1 MNSKTIKSVVK
12 ITVIFLIFIYSIVF
26 LGCAETELRTESNDN
41 FDGSVHSAFQIAK
54 PELDSLT
61 NDEII
66 YYILGT
72 EVWKNG
78 CLQAN
83 KGSWSFICWSS
94 TEHKRHEVI
103 IDYAGNMSKY
113 TINSS
118 NPPAIGSGISW
129 PTTWKNSKEIFQSI
143 DEKEITAD
151 IANIVV
157 FIRRD
162 FEGDDL
168 IPIGQVVWAINFAE
182 GKTPLVV
189 EDDPFFADTN
199 F

>member
-1 MNSKTIKSVVK
+1 MSSKTIKSSV
-12 ITVIFLIFIYSIVF
+12 THLVIFLIFICSILF
-26 LGCAETELRTESNDN
+26 LGCTETELRTESNDI
-41 FDGSVHSAFQIAK
+41 FDGSAHSAFEIAK

-61 NDEII
+61 SDAII

-72 EVWKNG
+72 DVWKDG
-78 CLQAN
+78 CLSAY
-83 KGSWSFICWSS
+83 KGSWSFVCWSLIDYQ
-94 TEHKRHEVI
+94 RHEVI

-113 TINSS
+113 TTDSS